1 MDEAS
6 ESRGRGRRMARR
18 TSDRNR
24 KARMESGSHAAHNV
38 IAIQHGCERKVVLG
52 EKTKRT
58 KKKKEKKEG
67 KRLARR
73 RKGWPGGRG
82 KGRQAPRP
90 PETTTDPASISS

>member
-6 ESRGRGRRMARR
+6 ESRGRGRLVARR
-18 TSDRNR
+18 TSDRTR
-24 KARMESGSHAAHNV
+24 KARMESCSHGHNV